1 MTRNPSP
8 NRAHPSLARGTADS
22 WSNARTLMCGSH
34 GTAAGY
40 ASAPHGGV
48 AARARSAGFTL
59 IEVLVV
65 VVILGILA
73 AVVVPRIMD
82 QPDKAAVVRAK
93 QDVQALI
100 TALNLYKLDNHNYP
114 STQQGLEALV
124 QRPTGSPEAPNWKA
138 GGYLDRLP
146 RDPWGNAYQYLSPGR
161 QGDFDVW
168 SLGKDGQPGG
178 TDYNADIGN
187 WNLGG

>member
-1 MTRNPSP
+1 MPWHRSI
-8 NRAHPSLARGTADS
+8 RA
-22 WSNARTLMCGSH
+22 
-34 GTAAGY
+34 
-40 ASAPHGGV
+40 ASA
-48 AARARSAGFTL
+48 RGFTL

-82 QPDKAAVVRAK
+82 QPDKAAVVRAR
-93 QDVQALI
+93 QDIQSLD
-100 TALNLYKLDNHNYP
+100 TALKMYKLDNFSYP
-114 STQQGLEALV
+114 STQQGLDALV
-124 QRPTGSPEAPNWKA
+124 QRPTGAPDAPNWKE

-146 RDPWGNAYQYLSPGR
+146 RDPWGNPYEYLSPGR
-161 QGDFDVW
+161 NGEYDVY

-178 TDYNADIGN
+178 EGFNADVGN

>member
-1 MTRNPSP
+1 MAGNRNI
-8 NRAHPSLARGTADS
+8 RAQR
-22 WSNARTLMCGSH
+22 R
-34 GTAAGY
+34 AAG
-40 ASAPHGGV
+40 A
-48 AARARSAGFTL
+48 SAGFTL

-93 QDVQALI
+93 QDVQALV
-100 TALNLYKLDNHNYP
+100 TALNLYKLDNFSYP

-124 QRPTGSPEAPNWKA
+124 QRPGGSPPAPNWKD

-146 RDPWGNAYQYLSPGR
+146 RDPWGHPYQYLSPGR
-161 QGDFDVW
+161 NGEFDVY

-178 TDYNADIGN
+178 DSYNADVGN

>member
-1 MTRNPSP
+1 MDRSIGFE
-8 NRAHPSLARGTADS
+8 RGDRRG
-22 WSNARTLMCGSH
+22 N
-34 GTAAGY
+34 
-40 ASAPHGGV
+40 
-48 AARARSAGFTL
+48 AGFTL

-93 QDVQALI
+93 QDVQALV
-100 TALNLYKLDNHNYP
+100 TALNLYKLDNFSYP

-124 QRPTGSPEAPNWKA
+124 QRPAGTPPAPNWKD

-146 RDPWGNAYQYLSPGR
+146 RDPWGNPYQYLAPGR
-161 QGDFDVW
+161 QGEFDVY

-178 TDYNADIGN
+178 DGFSADIGN
-187 WNLGG
+187 WNL

>member
-1 MTRNPSP
+1 MPWHRSIRAASP
-8 NRAHPSLARGTADS
+8 R
-22 WSNARTLMCGSH
+22 
-34 GTAAGY
+34 
-40 ASAPHGGV
+40 
-48 AARARSAGFTL
+48 GFTL

-82 QPDKAAVVRAK
+82 QPDKAAVVRAR
-93 QDVQALI
+93 QDIQSLD
-100 TALNLYKLDNHNYP
+100 TALKMYKLDNFSYP
-114 STQQGLEALV
+114 STQQGLDALV
-124 QRPTGSPEAPNWKA
+124 QRPTGAPDAPNWKE

-146 RDPWGNAYQYLSPGR
+146 RDPWGNPYEYLSPGR
-161 QGDFDVW
+161 NGEYDVY

-178 TDYNADIGN
+178 DGFNADIGN

>member
-8 NRAHPSLARGTADS
+8 NCTRSSLAQGFVDLGHDACTRLQ
-22 WSNARTLMCGSH
+22 RSH
-34 GTAAGY
+34 GVAVCPGRAGR
-40 ASAPHGGV
+40 GGKI
-48 AARARSAGFTL
+48 ARACSAGFTL

-124 QRPTGSPEAPNWKA
+124 QRPTGSPEAPNWKT

>member
-1 MTRNPSP
+1 MPWHRSI
-8 NRAHPSLARGTADS
+8 RAA
-22 WSNARTLMCGSH
+22 H
-34 GTAAGY
+34 G
-40 ASAPHGGV
+40 
-48 AARARSAGFTL
+48 RGFTL

-82 QPDKAAVVRAK
+82 QPDKAAVVRAR
-93 QDVQALI
+93 QDIQSLD
-100 TALNLYKLDNHNYP
+100 TALKMYKLDNFSYP

-124 QRPTGSPEAPNWKA
+124 QRPAGTPEAPNWKD

-146 RDPWGNAYQYLSPGR
+146 RDPWGNNYEYLSPGR
-161 QGDFDVW
+161 NGEYDVY

-178 TDYNADIGN
+178 EGFNADIGN

>member
-1 MTRNPSP
+1 MPL
-8 NRAHPSLARGTADS
+8 NRSIRL
-22 WSNARTLMCGSH
+22 RTS
-34 GTAAGY
+34 
-40 ASAPHGGV
+40 
-48 AARARSAGFTL
+48 RGFTL

-93 QDVQALI
+93 QDVQALV
-100 TALNLYKLDNHNYP
+100 TSLNLYKLDNFSYP

-124 QRPTGSPEAPNWKA
+124 QRPTGAPDAPNWKD

-146 RDPWGNAYQYLSPGR
+146 RDPWGNPYEYISPGR
-161 QGDFDVW
+161 NGEFDVYT
-168 SLGKDGQPGG
+168 LGKDAQPGG
-178 TDYNADIGN
+178 DGFNADVGN